1 MGWRCVVV
9 ESQCKISCSGNYLI
23 VRNEDVKKIHLSEI
37 CYLMIASTNVS
48 LTGVALCELAK
59 QNIKVVFCD
68 EKHNPYGEIM
78 PYYGNHNCS
87 KRIKKQVGWQSD
99 LKDEINLL
107 IIKRKILNQ
116 AKLLYKLSFDDRA
129 KMLEEYADSVI
140 KNDETNREGHSAKVY
155 FNTLFGQEFSRQI
168 DSNVNS
174 GLNYGY
180 TVLLSCINR
189 EVVANGCLTQ
199 LGMQHCNEFNEFNF
213 SCDLIEPFR
222 IIVDEYVYLNKD
234 RVFDSDY
241 KHDLVNILNKKVN
254 LGCERY
260 LHNAIAVSVK
270 SVIDSLDENDVSL
283 LKLYEFE

>member
-1 MGWRCVVV
+1 
-9 ESQCKISCSGNYLI
+9 
-23 VRNEDVKKIHLSEI
+23 
-37 CYLMIASTNVS
+37 MIASTNVS

-78 PYYGNHNCS
+78 PYYGSHNCA
-87 KRIKKQVGWQSD
+87 KRIKKQIGWQSD

-174 GLNYGY
+174 ALNYGY
-180 TVLLSCINR
+180 TVCFH
-189 EVVANGCLTQ
+189 V
-199 LGMQHCNEFNEFNF
+199 
-213 SCDLIEPFR
+213 
-222 IIVDEYVYLNKD
+222 
-234 RVFDSDY
+234 
-241 KHDLVNILNKKVN
+241 
-254 LGCERY
+254 
-260 LHNAIAVSVK
+260 
-270 SVIDSLDENDVSL
+270 
-283 LKLYEFE
+283 